1 MGRQKNKENMRM
13 VRVAVTSDSGG
24 QILSEKGG
32 VQPCRQPFSEGMLSF
47 QQEVDKSIA
56 LDSGKKQSVFLPIDF
71 LSRDGWSDEQQ
82 KSF

>member
-1 MGRQKNKENMRM
+1 M

-56 LDSGKKQSVFLPIDF
+56 LALEKNKAFSCQLTSYQGMAGVMNSKKVFDIVV
-71 LSRDGWSDEQQ
+71 
-82 KSF
+82 